1 MDTGTAIAATATP
14 PEGYLG
20 PSGLA
25 TSSPAPGSLGD
36 VGASGQRVH
45 LGAAPAAGS
54 ATTSDAIEAARVT

>member
-1 MDTGTAIAATATP
+1 MRTAIAATATP

-45 LGAAPAAGS
+45 LGAAPAAGGS
-54 ATTSDAIEAARVT
+54 ATTSDAIGAARVT